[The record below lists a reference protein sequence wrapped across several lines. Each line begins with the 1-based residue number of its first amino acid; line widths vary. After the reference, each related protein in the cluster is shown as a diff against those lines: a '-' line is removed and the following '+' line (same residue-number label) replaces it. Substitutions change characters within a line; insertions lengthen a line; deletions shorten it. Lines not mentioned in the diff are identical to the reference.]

1 MFLLLPVIVVGM
13 ALETLSVG
21 MVVPVLG
28 ILMNETYF
36 DRFPELI
43 PILDFLGNPSHEKLI
58 FIGLSGLASAFV
70 LKNLFLFY
78 QVHCQGTFVYGAQ
91 REIGVQLFQTYLK
104 KGYLF
109 HARTNSATLLRNLT
123 TEINSYCGFFLMPT
137 INLLTETLVILAI
150 LSLVFWLEP
159 KGTLFLIFILG
170 VLVYLF
176 VKTTNRFVG
185 SWGKKRIVAE
195 EEKIKHLQQGFGGI
209 KEIILSGKLN
219 YFIKRFHQPNHIS
232 GLMNKREYIFQYV
245 PKQGVE
251 IIAICGLV
259 GMCLF
264 LISQGKPKDEVTHML
279 GLMATAG
286 FRMIPSFSRI
296 LNNLQS
302 IRYGWASVDALSDEF
317 NVTLENGEGLSA
329 TSIRTNIG
337 KLDVIKNE
345 ISLSKISFAYAGDT
359 KEVLS
364 SLSLNIKKGE
374 TIGLS
379 GESGS
384 GKSTLTNVFLGLL
397 QPSSGEIHIDDHL
410 LNENNVSDWQQ
421 MVGYVP
427 QDIYLLDDTLR
438 RNIAFGVEDSQV
450 DDDRV
455 LSVLKMA
462 QLEGLV
468 AQSKSGIDLVLGE
481 RGARLSGGQKQ
492 RIGIARALYND
503 PQFIILDEAT
513 SALDNKTEKEIL
525 KTLKPLQGDKTFLII
540 AHRQTSLDLCD
551 KVYELRDGVLIN

>member
-1 MFLLLPVIVVGM
+1 MFLLLPVIIVGM
-13 ALETLSVG
+13 TLETLSVG
-21 MVVPVLG
+21 MVVPTLG

-36 DRFPELI
+36 DRFPELMLF
-43 PILDFLGNPSHEKLI
+43 LDYLDNPSHEKLI
-58 FIGLSGLASAFV
+58 FIGLSGLTSAFV
-70 LKNLFLFY
+70 LKNCFLFY

-109 HARTNSATLLRNLT
+109 HVRTNSATLLRNLT
-123 TEINSYCGFFLMPT
+123 TEINSYCGFFLMPA
-137 INLLTETLVILAI
+137 INLLTETLVVLAI

-170 VLVYLF
+170 ILIYLF
-176 VKTTNRFVG
+176 VKTTNRIVG

-195 EEKIKHLQQGFGGI
+195 EEKLKHLQQGFGGI

-219 YFIKRFHQPNHIS
+219 YFIKRFRQPNHIS

-264 LISQGKPKDEVTHML
+264 LISQGKPKEEVTHML

-317 NVTLENGEGLSA
+317 NVTMENGEVLSY
-329 TSIRTNIG
+329 TSTRTNIG

-345 ISLSKISFAYAGDT
+345 ISLSKISFTYAGET

-364 SLSLNIKKGE
+364 RIDLNIKKGE

-438 RNIAFGVEDSQV
+438 RNIAFGVEDSQI

-455 LSVLKMA
+455 ISVLRMA
-462 QLEGLV
+462 KLEGLV
-468 AQSKSGIDLVLGE
+468 AQNKSGIDLVLGE

-503 PQFIILDEAT
+503 PQVIILDEAT

-525 KTLKPLQGDKTFLII
+525 NTLKPLQGDKTFLII

-551 KVYELRDGVLIN
+551 KVYELKDGVFVN

>member
-1 MFLLLPVIVVGM
+1 MT
-13 ALETLSVG
+13 LETLSVG
-21 MVVPVLG
+21 MVVPTLG

-36 DRFPELI
+36 DRFPELMLF
-43 PILDFLGNPSHEKLI
+43 LDYLDNPSHEKLI
-58 FIGLSGLASAFV
+58 FIGLSGLTSAFV
-70 LKNLFLFY
+70 LKNCFLFY

-109 HARTNSATLLRNLT
+109 HVRTNSATLLRNLT
-123 TEINSYCGFFLMPT
+123 TEINSYCGFFLMPA
-137 INLLTETLVILAI
+137 INLLTETLVVLAI

-170 VLVYLF
+170 ILIYLF
-176 VKTTNRFVG
+176 VKTTNRIVG

-195 EEKIKHLQQGFGGI
+195 EEKLKHLQQGFGGI
-209 KEIILSGKLN
+209 KEIIPSGKLN
-219 YFIKRFHQPNHIS
+219 YFIKRFRQPNHIS

-264 LISQGKPKDEVTHML
+264 LISQGKPKEEVTHML

-317 NVTLENGEGLSA
+317 NVTMENGEVLSY
-329 TSIRTNIG
+329 TSTRTNIG

-345 ISLSKISFAYAGDT
+345 ISLSKISFTYAGET

-364 SLSLNIKKGE
+364 RIDLNIKKGE

-397 QPSSGEIHIDDHL
+397 RPSSGEIHIDDHL

-438 RNIAFGVEDSQV
+438 RNIAFGVEDSQI

-455 LSVLKMA
+455 ISVLRMA
-462 QLEGLV
+462 KLEGLV
-468 AQSKSGIDLVLGE
+468 AQNKSGIDLVLGE

-503 PQFIILDEAT
+503 PQVIILDEAT

-525 KTLKPLQGDKTFLII
+525 NTLKPLQGDKTFLII

-551 KVYELRDGVLIN
+551 KVYELKDGVFVN

>member
-1 MFLLLPVIVVGM
+1 M

-195 EEKIKHLQQGFGGI
+195 EEKLKHLQQGFGGI

-219 YFIKRFHQPNHIS
+219 YFIKRFRQPNHIS

-329 TSIRTNIG
+329 SSIRTNIG

>member
-1 MFLLLPVIVVGM
+1 M

-551 KVYELRDGVLIN
+551 KVYELKDGVLIN

>member
-109 HARTNSATLLRNLT
+109 HARTNSAKLLRNLT

-359 KEVLS
+359 KEVFS

>member
-1 MFLLLPVIVVGM
+1 MT
-13 ALETLSVG
+13 LETLSVG
-21 MVVPVLG
+21 MVLPALG
-28 ILMNETYF
+28 ILMSETYF
-36 DRFPELI
+36 DSF
-43 PILDFLGNPSHEKLI
+43 PILAPFINLLGNPSHDKLV
-58 FIGLSGLASAFV
+58 FLGLSGLAGAFV

-397 QPSSGEIHIDDHL
+397 QPSSGEIHIDDYL

>member
-1 MFLLLPVIVVGM
+1 M

-364 SLSLNIKKGE
+364 SLSLNIKKGQ

-492 RIGIARALYND
+492 RIGIARALYSD

>member
-1 MFLLLPVIVVGM
+1 MI
-13 ALETLSVG
+13 LETLSVG
-21 MVVPVLG
+21 MVVPALG

-36 DRFPELI
+36 DRFPDFITFLS
-43 PILDFLGNPSHEKLI
+43 FLGNPSHEKLI

-109 HARTNSATLLRNLT
+109 HIRTNSAKLLRNLT

-150 LSLVFWLEP
+150 LSLIFWLEP
-159 KGTLFLIFILG
+159 QGTLFLIFVLG
-170 VLVYLF
+170 ILVYLF
-176 VKTTNRFVG
+176 VKKTNRVVG

-195 EEKIKHLQQGFGGI
+195 EQKVKHLQQGFGGV

-264 LISQGKPKDEVTHML
+264 LIFQGKPKEEVTHML

-302 IRYGWASVDALSDEF
+302 IRYGWASVQALSDEF
-317 NVTLENGEGLSA
+317 NVTMENGKKLSP
-329 TSIRTNIG
+329 TSLSTKIG
-337 KLDVIKNE
+337 KLDAIKNE
-345 ISLSKISFAYAGDT
+345 ISLSKISFSYVGET
-359 KEVLS
+359 EEVLS
-364 SLSLNIKKGE
+364 GIDLNIKKGE
-374 TIGLS
+374 TIGLT

-397 QPSSGEIHIDDHL
+397 QPSSGEIHIDDYL

-427 QDIYLLDDTLR
+427 QDIYLLDDSLR
-438 RNIAFGVEDSQV
+438 RNIAFGLEDSQI

-455 LSVLKMA
+455 RSVIKMA
-462 QLEGLV
+462 KLENLV
-468 AQSKSGIDLVLGE
+468 AQNKSGTNLILGE
-481 RGARLSGGQKQ
+481 RGTRLSGGQKQ
-492 RIGIARALYND
+492 RIGIARALYSD

-513 SALDNKTEKEIL
+513 SALDNKTENEIL
-525 KTLKPLQGDKTFLII
+525 NTLKPLQGDKTFLII

-551 KVYELRDGVLIN
+551 KVFEMAFGKLKLK